1 MVQINVSNGQGITQA
16 IKAQVQAD
24 GGTISNNTLSVW
36 QQVMSEVKNAQEGGA
51 QIYTGGDDVEKLN
64 DHSNWQTDFKVM
76 AGQVIELAQ
85 DVWNKIVQLLTG
97 QSAQPETVAE
107 PQVVEQAVE
116 EVAKDEKETTE
127 QAVSQEPEVSN
138 DAVSV
143 TGSSQTLTKEQAD
156 ALVQET
162 LGQPLPE
169 DVEVSFIMSNNDII
183 PTFKRNGQPVSADEL
198 KKLVTTNVL
207 EPPLT
212 TGPIKGENDDYDK
225 IVQEGAKQVSS
236 MQGHLSP
243 EQLEEFL
250 ANDTTYQGYDAQLKR
265 MDDRMTE
272 IEKLY
277 NMPKVRDR
285 FKDAPEFGTDEWQ
298 ATFNIF
304 DQPEHDEY
312 TSLGLDYSSLNT
324 MLGKYK
330 TVMQD
335 WTDGPCVE
343 SSFFQRNGKNYTN
356 LERITLE
363 DGRRAWKTDQG
374 TFLPAPD
381 GMPGGKRIE

>member
-156 ALVQET
+156 ALIQET

-169 DVEVSFIMSNNDII
+169 GVEVSFIMSNNDII
-183 PTFKRNGQPVSADEL
+183 PTL
-198 KKLVTTNVL
+198 K
-207 EPPLT
+207 E
-212 TGPIKGENDDYDK
+212 
-225 IVQEGAKQVSS
+225 
-236 MQGHLSP
+236 
-243 EQLEEFL
+243 
-250 ANDTTYQGYDAQLKR
+250 
-265 MDDRMTE
+265 
-272 IEKLY
+272 
-277 NMPKVRDR
+277 
-285 FKDAPEFGTDEWQ
+285 TD
-298 ATFNIF
+298 
-304 DQPEHDEY
+304 
-312 TSLGLDYSSLNT
+312 S
-324 MLGKYK
+324 
-330 TVMQD
+330 
-335 WTDGPCVE
+335 
-343 SSFFQRNGKNYTN
+343 R
-356 LERITLE
+356 
-363 DGRRAWKTDQG
+363 
-374 TFLPAPD
+374 
-381 GMPGGKRIE
+381 